1 MPFSIELDEEYWCP
15 LSVNASIYSRMEY
28 SVLRG
33 KVYLYERYEF
43 QGFDVGILGL
53 QLEEYV
59 NDPTTILLPNHPYC
73 WALNFF
79 RHLTKVIEVTYSA
92 CLCRI
97 ISSCPVAAALD
108 GLGVNN
114 FDTAFM
120 KSTMI
125 RKKLNLQF
133 RAEFYNLFNHT
144 RFTSVG
150 TTLGSSTFFGKLIA
164 ATDEREIQ
172 FALKKVF

>member
-33 KVYLYERYEF
+33 KVCVYERYEF
-43 QGFDVGILGL
+43 QGFGVGILGL

-97 ISSCPVAAALD
+97 ISSCPVNTSQTLTVPSKLPVISLLLGCSSSKMI
-108 GLGVNN
+108 GL
-114 FDTAFM
+114 
-120 KSTMI
+120 
-125 RKKLNLQF
+125 
-133 RAEFYNLFNHT
+133 
-144 RFTSVG
+144 
-150 TTLGSSTFFGKLIA
+150 
-164 ATDEREIQ
+164 
-172 FALKKVF
+172 